1 MAWALDVSVQLL
13 FVLKNPELGSP
24 AFSLNRSLALM
35 LNLTLFFFCK
45 WNTAG
50 SRSGIGRGVW
60 ESTLVR
66 RGLISRT
73 LRFHVLE
80 GVNH

>member
-35 LNLTLFFFCK
+35 LNLTLFFF
-45 WNTAG
+45 
-50 SRSGIGRGVW
+50 
-60 ESTLVR
+60 L
-66 RGLISRT
+66 
-73 LRFHVLE
+73 
-80 GVNH
+80 